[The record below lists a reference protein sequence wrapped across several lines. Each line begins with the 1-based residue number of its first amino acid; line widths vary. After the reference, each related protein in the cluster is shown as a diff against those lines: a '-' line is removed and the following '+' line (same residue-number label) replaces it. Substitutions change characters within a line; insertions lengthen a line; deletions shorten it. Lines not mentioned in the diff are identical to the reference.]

1 MTIEE
6 VHMMAAKP
14 GEAVLLAKKVIGLY
28 DTVVSKNDKL
38 REALQFMCDALDAK
52 NEEYEKLRAEF
63 DEYRRTHPDV
73 PPIEPPP
80 DQAEAKALS
89 PPRQVPQ
96 LNQHQRDTSFF
107 KVEGYITL
115 ETCENK
121 LKAILFSS
129 KTKAAACRK
138 LHEEED
144 RYFYLGKCTNEE
156 KANLINQYITPG
168 VKFGKFN
175 KNDFSH
181 YWKD

>member
-1 MTIEE
+1 MHTC
-6 VHMMAAKP
+6 VRHPRLLP
-14 GEAVLLAKKVIGLY
+14 GEWLCMPAI
-28 DTVVSKNDKL
+28 T
-38 REALQFMCDALDAK
+38 
-52 NEEYEKLRAEF
+52 
-63 DEYRRTHPDV
+63 RT
-73 PPIEPPP
+73 PP

-121 LKAILFSS
+121 LKTILLSS

-138 LHEEED
+138 LHEEEN

-156 KANLINQYITPG
+156 KANLINQYVTADT
-168 VKFGKFN
+168 KFGKFT